1 MDQYEPQTIELD
13 RAALPEEKG
22 LLSDQIRLPLCQ

>member
-13 RAALPEEKG
+13 REALPDEKG
-22 LLSDQIRLPLCQ
+22 LLSDHTKAIKS